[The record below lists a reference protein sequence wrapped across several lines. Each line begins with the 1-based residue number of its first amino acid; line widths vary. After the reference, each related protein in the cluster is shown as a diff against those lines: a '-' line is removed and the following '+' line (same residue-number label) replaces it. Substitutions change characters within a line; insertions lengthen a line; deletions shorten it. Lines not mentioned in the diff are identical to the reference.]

1 MSSSPT
7 SANGAHLAA
16 GSKVLALGDNA
27 LVVVDVVLPAVLGL
41 VLVGEAGVEACCAQ
55 ASQHTVWSVAGS
67 RLGWG
72 RSVHVQ
78 AAAGA
83 LGSSY
88 QLWSEVSLQSQKLC
102 RRPGQH
108 TSNELEGLRHH
119 LVAILV
125 VGHDCGWFGGVERG
139 GVAAM
144 AGGRRQVVSQDVRTA
159 MG

>member
-1 MSSSPT
+1 MS
-7 SANGAHLAA
+7 
-16 GSKVLALGDNA
+16 
-27 LVVVDVVLPAVLGL
+27 VV
-41 VLVGEAGVEACCAQ
+41 
-55 ASQHTVWSVAGS
+55 GS
-67 RLGWG
+67 RLGG
-72 RSVHVQ
+72 YGIVHVRR
-78 AAAGA
+78 ARGA

-102 RRPGQH
+102 GSAEEH

-125 VGHDCGWFGGVERG
+125 VGHDCGGFGGVERG

-144 AGGRRQVVSQDVRTA
+144 AGGRRQVVNEVVRMA